1 VKYWLFSIFL
11 VFISSGQIS
20 GQEYFRIEA
29 DFTVKVKKSDGNMNL
44 SRGKVYYDK
53 NYKELLYD
61 ITFPRVEMWA
71 VKDTSLYKIRNNIL
85 TERISI
91 PSVNEFTVFHL
102 SLNSGLN
109 NFGLTNSVYRI
120 NKVEKKGDLVL
131 SYWKIPEN
139 AGLMLDY
146 VIVAKKNNR
155 LESVVWVGKD
165 SKIISRQ
172 FFRNYI
178 RIDAFEFPGQI
189 IQILYDAN
197 GKENYQVTDFKNITV
212 NSLGNKD
219 KYRCMLLN
227 IR

>member
-1 VKYWLFSIFL
+1 
-11 VFISSGQIS
+11 
-20 GQEYFRIEA
+20 
-29 DFTVKVKKSDGNMNL
+29 MNL
-44 SRGKVYYDK
+44 TRGKVYYDK
-53 NYKELLYD
+53 NIKELLYD

-120 NKVEKKGDLVL
+120 NKVEKKGNLVL
-131 SYWKIPEN
+131 SYWKIPEK
-139 AGLMLDY
+139 AGLTLDY
-146 VIVAKKNNR
+146 VVVAKKNNR

-172 FFRNYI
+172 FFRNYM

-197 GKENYQVTDFKNITV
+197 GKENYQVTDFKNIRV
-212 NSLGNKD
+212 NSFGNND